1 MAAYEL
7 AQLNIA
13 QMKTPLDA
21 PEMAD
26 FIANLDR
33 INALAE
39 AAPGFIWR
47 LTGEGDNATSIRPF
61 GPNTL
66 VNMSVWRDVQTLS
79 DYVYKT
85 VHVEIMK
92 RRKEWFERMPEA
104 YNVLWWVPSGHRP
117 DEYEAMQRL
126 QTLRAM
132 GPSDKAFS
140 FKQPFPDPA

>member
-1 MAAYEL
+1 MASYEL

-21 PEMAD
+21 PEMVD
-26 FIANLDR
+26 FVANLDR
-33 INALAE
+33 VNALAE

-47 LTGEGDNATSIRPF
+47 LKSEDGNATSLRPF
-61 GPNTL
+61 GENTL
-66 VNMSVWRDVQTLS
+66 VNMSVWSGVQALS
-79 DYVYKT
+79 DYVYKS

-104 YNVLWWVPSGHRP
+104 YTVLWWVPQGHRP
-117 DEYEAMQRL
+117 QEYEAMQRL

-132 GPSDKAFS
+132 GPTDRAFH
-140 FKQPFPDPA
+140 FKQSFAEPA

>member
-13 QMKTPLDA
+13 QMKMPLDA
-21 PEMAD
+21 PGMAD
-26 FIANLDR
+26 FVANLDR

-47 LTGEGDNATSIRPF
+47 LKNEEGNATALRPF
-61 GPNTL
+61 GPDTL
-66 VNMSVWRDVQTLS
+66 VNMSVWSGVQALS
-79 DYVYKT
+79 DYVYKSL
-85 VHVEIMK
+85 HVEIMK

-104 YNVLWWVPSGHRP
+104 YHVLWWVPQGHRP
-117 DEYEAMQRL
+117 HEYEAMQRL

-132 GPSDKAFS
+132 GPTDKAFH
-140 FKQPFPDPA
+140 FKQPFAQPA

>member
-1 MAAYEL
+1 MAGYEL

-26 FIANLDR
+26 FVANLDR

-66 VNMSVWRDVQTLS
+66 VNMSVWSDVQALS
-79 DYVYKT
+79 DYVYKSM
-85 VHVEIMK
+85 HVEIMK
-92 RRKEWFERMPEA
+92 RRKEWFERMSEA
-104 YNVLWWVPSGHRP
+104 YHVLWWVPQGHRP
-117 DEYEAMQRL
+117 HEYEAMQRL

-132 GPSDKAFS
+132 GPNDKAFS
-140 FKQPFPDPA
+140 FKQPYAQPA

>member
-140 FKQPFPDPA
+140 FKQPFPEPA